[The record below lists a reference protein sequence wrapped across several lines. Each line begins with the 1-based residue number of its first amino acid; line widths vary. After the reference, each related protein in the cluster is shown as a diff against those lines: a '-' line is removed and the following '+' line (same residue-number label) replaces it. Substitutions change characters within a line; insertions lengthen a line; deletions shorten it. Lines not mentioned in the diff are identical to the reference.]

1 MSIYKEYRNK
11 LMLLTT
17 FTLKTLAGCQ
27 NMDTFQKSTYVKTF
41 SYLLVLMETTI
52 FSTTVDILVY
62 KNSITSTA
70 VT

>member
-41 SYLLVLMETTI
+41 S
-52 FSTTVDILVY
+52 
-62 KNSITSTA
+62 
-70 VT
+70 